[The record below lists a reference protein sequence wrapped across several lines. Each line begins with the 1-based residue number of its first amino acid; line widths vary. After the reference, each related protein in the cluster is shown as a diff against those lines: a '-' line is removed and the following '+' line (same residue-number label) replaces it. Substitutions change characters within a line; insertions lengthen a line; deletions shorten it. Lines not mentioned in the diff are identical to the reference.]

1 MLRPFAHPE
10 CCMLLRVVMSCC
22 AKFETGQTLNYV
34 QTDAT
39 IPNNAGQRCS
49 ELLCPFARS
58 LKVLLQH
65 QSTFFT
71 DFRQFK
77 YGYRKYTLELL

>member
-1 MLRPFAHPE
+1 
-10 CCMLLRVVMSCC
+10 MLLRVVMSCC